1 MYFLVVYKIKK
12 KKGKKYMETKVLEK
26 KERQV
31 EILKKPSGTIAL
43 IGNLS
48 AMERKFFNKFLK
60 NSMEQLKKDTNKVIF
75 DINLEDLKS
84 ILDTNEIDK
93 NNKKHKD
100 AIKKLYNTTVTY
112 NALSKDKVINGMAHL
127 IDNLKFETDLKT
139 RETVISYTIP
149 LFVRDSLLNIINGIP
164 ESMYAKIDL
173 LIIKGLKSKY
183 AIVIYELC
191 KDYQEIGETPKIEI
205 ENFKKILGISEKKAY
220 KSFVN
225 LRIRTLDPAIKELN
239 SNKNIDF
246 TVSYELF
253 KRANVY
259 THIKFFIK
267 PKNKQI
273 LQPAE
278 PKEPKIE
285 IPIEPDPKIK
295 ELMELIPETERTL
308 LMRQYLTEVLQD
320 YDYGYVTEQIRYT
333 AEQNPKNFMAYLKT
347 AIENDYAQVKVK
359 QKHLES
365 ILQEKL
371 QKLEKEKEKMIEVM
385 IDEQKRKIFENYM
398 AKLDPDDVLELRKKC
413 IERIRKEN
421 KDIDQFLLN
430 VKVKMMIQDIVLA
443 QPECQEQLADAEK
456 KAIEIAE
463 KEYQIRKKK
472 ILLNGA
478 NDV

>member
-1 MYFLVVYKIKK
+1 MVLYKIKK
-12 KKGKKYMETKVLEK
+12 KKGENHMETKVLQK
-26 KERQV
+26 KEERQV

-48 AMERKFFNKFLK
+48 TMERKFFNKFLK
-60 NSMEQLKKDTNKVIF
+60 NAMEQLKKDTNKIIF
-75 DINLEDLKS
+75 DIHLEDLKS
-84 ILDTNEIDK
+84 ILDINEIDK
-93 NNKKHKD
+93 NNKKYKD

-112 NALSKDKVINGMAHL
+112 NALSKDKIINGMAHL

-173 LIIKGLKSKY
+173 IVIKGLKSKY

-246 TVSYELF
+246 TVSYELS

-285 IPIEPDPKIK
+285 IPIGPDPEINQM
-295 ELMELIPETERTL
+295 MELIPETERTL
-308 LMRQYLTEVLQD
+308 SMKQYLTGILQD
-320 YDYGYVTEQIRYT
+320 YDYNYLVEQIQYT
-333 AEQNPKNFMAYLKT
+333 VEQNPKNFMAYLKT

-359 QKHLES
+359 QKQIES

-385 IDEQKRKIFENYM
+385 MDEQKRKIFENYM
-398 AKLDPDDVLELRKKC
+398 AKLDSDDVLELRKKC
-413 IERIRKEN
+413 IERVKKEN

-430 VKVKMMIQDIVLA
+430 IKVKMMIQDIVLA
-443 QPECQEQLADAEK
+443 QPECQEQITNAERK
-456 KAIEIAE
+456 VIEIAE
-463 KEYQIRKKK
+463 KEYQRKKK
-472 ILLNGA
+472 MLLNGA
-478 NDV
+478 NDI